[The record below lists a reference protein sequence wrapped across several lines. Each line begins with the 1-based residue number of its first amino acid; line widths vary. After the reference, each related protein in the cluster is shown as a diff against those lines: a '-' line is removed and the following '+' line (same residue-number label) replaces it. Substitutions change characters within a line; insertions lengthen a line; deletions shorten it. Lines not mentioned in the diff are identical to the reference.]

1 MFFCMSAQ
9 PCDLL
14 ELLSSCDFL
23 VNILPSTPETR
34 GLLSGDVLSH
44 CRKKPLFINVGRGYI
59 IDDESL
65 LSALRGGW
73 LSGAVLDVFAE
84 EPLSRD
90 SPLWGERDVVITPH
104 ASNQSDCMD
113 SYKKLA
119 SMFLANFNR
128 YVNGQ
133 ALENVVDIDRGY

>member
-1 MFFCMSAQ
+1 MCAQ

-44 CRKKPLFINVGRGYI
+44 CRKKPLFINVGRGDI

-65 LSALRGGW
+65 LSALRRGW
-73 LSGAVLDVFAE
+73 LSGAVLDIFTE

-104 ASNQSDCMD
+104 VSNQSDCMD

-119 SMFLANFNR
+119 SMFLANYNR
-128 YVNGQ
+128 YLNGQ
-133 ALENVVDIDRGY
+133 ALENVVNIDRGY